1 MASVV
6 GSCEI
11 KKASCNRYCENLLR
25 KIGYKNLGKGEKKE
39 KKRRRIGDWIHKRA
53 SSLFSSPATLDG
65 SSHWDNDTK
74 FNLVAAITSLMWQL
88 SSYAS
93 ARILASELHA

>member
-25 KIGYKNLGKGEKKE
+25 KIRYKNLGKGEKK
-39 KKRRRIGDWIHKRA
+39 KKGEELVTGSTKELRLCFHHPRPWMEALIGTTT
-53 SSLFSSPATLDG
+53 P
-65 SSHWDNDTK
+65 
-74 FNLVAAITSLMWQL
+74 NLI
-88 SSYAS
+88 
-93 ARILASELHA
+93 